1 MIMRKGGSMPDTAC
15 TPIRLLSCNIQAGSS
30 TRAYREYITRSW
42 SHVLPTGKRANL
54 DSLAD
59 LFSPFDVVGL
69 QESDPGSM
77 RSGFNNQSDYL
88 AERGRFPFVSH
99 QSNRRISRIAGSGNA
114 MLSRLEPTELLD
126 YALPGRVAG
135 RGVLLSRFGNG
146 KDSWLLAVTHLSL
159 GPRSRHM
166 QISFLAELLA
176 HEPRL
181 VLMGDFNCDPEAAE
195 MRLLYKR
202 TRLTPPAI
210 CVPTFPSWAPER
222 ALDHILIAG
231 FGVSEYR
238 ALPAAGS
245 DHLAVAVELSP
256 SSNKR

>member
-1 MIMRKGGSMPDTAC
+1 MSEPS
-15 TPIRLLSCNIQAGSS
+15 PSPLRLLSCNIQAGSS

-54 DSLAD
+54 DALAD

-88 AERGRFPFVSH
+88 AERGNFPFVSH
-99 QSNRRISRIAGSGNA
+99 QANRRISRIAGSGNA

-135 RGVLLSRFGNG
+135 RGVLLSRFGKG
-146 KDSWLLAVTHLSL
+146 KESWLLAVTHLSL
-159 GPRSRHM
+159 GPKSRHL
-166 QISFLAELLA
+166 QLDFLAELLS
-176 HEPRL
+176 EEKRV
-181 VLMGDFNCDPEAAE
+181 VLMGDFNCHHEAAE
-195 MRLLYKR
+195 MRHLYKR
-202 TRLTPPAI
+202 TRIEPPQS
-210 CVPTFPSWAPER
+210 CVHTFPSWAPDR
-222 ALDHILIAG
+222 SLDHILTAG
-231 FGVSEYR
+231 FRIADYR

-245 DHLAVAVELSP
+245 DHLAVAVEL
-256 SSNKR
+256 R

>member
-1 MIMRKGGSMPDTAC
+1 MASTA
-15 TPIRLLSCNIQAGSS
+15 TNAPLRLLSCNIQAGSS

-42 SHVLPTGKRANL
+42 SHVLPNGKRANL
-54 DSLAD
+54 DSLAE

-99 QSNRRISRIAGSGNA
+99 QANRRISRIAGSGNA

-135 RGVLLSRFGNG
+135 RGVLLSRFGTG
-146 KDSWLLAVTHLSL
+146 DDSWLLAVTHLSL
-159 GPRSRHM
+159 GPKSRHL
-166 QISFLAELLA
+166 QLSFLAELLSG
-176 HEPRL
+176 EERV
-181 VLMGDFNCDPEAAE
+181 VLMGDFNCDPHAAE
-195 MRLLYKR
+195 MRPIYQR
-202 TRLTPPAI
+202 TRLAPPPESL
-210 CVPTFPSWAPER
+210 PTFPSWAPQR
-222 ALDHILIAG
+222 ALDHVLTAG
-231 FGVSEYR
+231 FKVVNYR

-245 DHLAVAVELSP
+245 DHLAVAVELQP
-256 SSNKR
+256 KH

>member
-1 MIMRKGGSMPDTAC
+1 MASTTTNASL
-15 TPIRLLSCNIQAGSS
+15 RLLSCNIQAGSS

-42 SHVLPTGKRANL
+42 SHVLPNGKRANL
-54 DSLAD
+54 DSLAE

-99 QSNRRISRIAGSGNA
+99 QANRRISRIAGSGNA

-135 RGVLLSRFGNG
+135 RGVLLSRFGTG
-146 KDSWLLAVTHLSL
+146 DDSWLLAVTHLSL
-159 GPRSRHM
+159 GPKSRHL
-166 QISFLAELLA
+166 QLSFLAELLSG
-176 HEPRL
+176 EERV
-181 VLMGDFNCDPEAAE
+181 VLMGDFNCDPHAAE
-195 MRLLYKR
+195 MRPIYQR
-202 TRLTPPAI
+202 TRLAPPPESL
-210 CVPTFPSWAPER
+210 PTFPSWAPQR
-222 ALDHILIAG
+222 ALDHVLTAG
-231 FGVSEYR
+231 FKVVNYR

-245 DHLAVAVELSP
+245 DHLAVAVELQP
-256 SSNKR
+256 KH